1 MRNYKEEFDLRVSFI
16 KDLIKKTGAKGVV
29 FGNSGGKDCALVGI
43 LAKAA
48 CDNTVGVV
56 MPCISR
62 RNYEEDLIDGKE
74 VADKF
79 GIETRIVDITPTR
92 QALVEELSKVTE
104 FTDLALANINP
115 RIRMTTLYTI
125 AASEN
130 LLVAGTGN
138 RSERYMGYFTKWG
151 DGGCDFNPISDLT
164 VREVYEFLE
173 YLDAPMAVRTKAPSA
188 ALFEGQT
195 DEDEMGIT
203 YKAIDDYLLHGVA
216 TEEDK
221 KKIESAHARTAHKR
235 VMPTMYKEEDK

>member
-1 MRNYKEEFDLRVSFI
+1 MRNYEEEFKSRVSFI
-16 KDLIKKTGAKGVV
+16 KDLLQKTGAKGVV

-43 LAKAA
+43 LARAA
-48 CDNTVGVV
+48 CEKAVGVI
-56 MPCISR
+56 MPCLSR
-62 RNYEEDLIDGKE
+62 RNYEEDLRDGKE

-79 GIETRIVDITPTR
+79 GIETRVVDITPVR
-92 QALVEELSKVTE
+92 EQMVKALDGVTE
-104 FTDLALANINP
+104 LTDLALANINP
-115 RIRMTTLYTI
+115 RVRMTTLYSI

-164 VREVYEFLE
+164 VREVYEFLA

-203 YKAIDDYLLHGVA
+203 YKAIDDYLLTGVA
-216 TEEDK
+216 TAEDK
-221 KKIESAHARTAHKR
+221 NKIESAHARTAHKR
-235 VMPTMYKEEDK
+235 RMPAVYKED

>member
-1 MRNYKEEFDLRVSFI
+1 MRNYEEEFKSRVGFI
-16 KDLIKKTGAKGVV
+16 KDLLKKTGAKGVIL
-29 FGNSGGKDCALVGI
+29 GNSGGKDCALVGI
-43 LAKAA
+43 LARAA
-48 CDNTVGVV
+48 CEKVVGVI
-56 MPCISR
+56 MPCLSR
-62 RNYEEDLIDGKE
+62 RNYEEDLRDGKE

-79 GIETRIVDITPTR
+79 GIETRIVDITPVR
-92 QALVEELSKVTE
+92 EQMVNALSGKTE

-115 RIRMTTLYTI
+115 RIRMTTLYAI

-195 DEDEMGIT
+195 DEQEMGIT
-203 YKAIDDYLLHGVA
+203 YKAIDDYLLFGMA
-216 TEEDK
+216 TKEDK
-221 KKIESAHARTAHKR
+221 EKIESAHARTEHKR
-235 VMPTMYKEEDK
+235 VMPTVYKNQD

>member
-1 MRNYKEEFDLRVSFI
+1 MRNYKEEFELRVSFI
-16 KDLIKKTGAKGVV
+16 KNLLQKTGAKGVI

-48 CDNTVGVV
+48 CENTIGVI
-56 MPCISR
+56 MPCSSK
-62 RNYEEDLIDGKE
+62 RNYEEDFRDGKE

-79 GIETRIVDITPTR
+79 GIETRVVDITPIKEGMVKQIENAT
-92 QALVEELSKVTE
+92 TP
-104 FTDLALANINP
+104 TPLALANINP
-115 RIRMTTLYTI
+115 RIRMTTLYSI

-203 YKAIDDYLLHGVA
+203 YKALDDYLLTGIA
-216 TEEDK
+216 TPEDK
-221 KKIESAHARTAHKR
+221 AKIESAHARTAHKR
-235 VMPTMYKEEDK
+235 VMPTVYKED